1 VLLEGGTP
9 RLTDQGSE
17 LTAQTIEF
25 NRGTGV
31 ATAAGA
37 VRASY
42 NGAGTGAG
50 AGAGGGATQDPAHV
64 VAAKAVFDHGRDEV
78 TFTGGTTEGTGNA
91 RLWQGAD
98 SVSAPV
104 LVLSRKQQTLTAHG
118 ADGSAAVHAI
128 FAAAQR
134 IGDGSGRPAAQSRAE
149 APTIVRVSS
158 VWLLYSAAERKATF
172 KGSVVAQQLGATVRT
187 DMAEI
192 YLEQGTS
199 GNGRAGG
206 NAGAGGASGVRGAVS
221 GHAQGS
227 SIPNPQG
234 SLDRMVAEGKVQF
247 ESGGRKGTGEKLVY
261 TAADRKFVLTGTG
274 AQPARIADPARGTVS
289 GSSLIF
295 NDRDDS
301 VIVNG
306 GLSRA
311 VTETRI
317 SN

>member
-1 VLLEGGTP
+1 
-9 RLTDQGSE
+9 
-17 LTAQTIEF
+17 
-25 NRGTGV
+25 
-31 ATAAGA
+31 
-37 VRASY
+37 
-42 NGAGTGAG
+42 
-50 AGAGGGATQDPAHV
+50 V

-118 ADGSAAVHAI
+118 NDGSTAVHAVFAAMQRLGDGSAK
-128 FAAAQR
+128 
-134 IGDGSGRPAAQSRAE
+134 PAAQSRA

-158 VWLLYSAAERKATF
+158 VSLLYSAAERKATF
-172 KGSVVAQQLGATVRT
+172 KGSVVAQQAGATVRT

-192 YLEQGTS
+192 YLEPGTS
-199 GNGRAGG
+199 GNGGAGG

-221 GHAQGS
+221 GHAQAS

-234 SLDRMVAEGKVQF
+234 SVDRMVAEGKVQF